1 MSDVKQLDGPRH
13 DSRAPESKGKPRA
26 LVVFLHGLGADGND
40 LISLAPLMAPLLPD
54 TAFVSPHGPEPCD
67 MSAMGRQW
75 FSLENRDPEVLFQ
88 GVSNAAVSLN
98 AFLDAELKKHG
109 LSEDR
114 LAVVGFSQGTM
125 TALHTMLRRDKPCA
139 VVVGFSGAL
148 IKPEVLGDDIVSRP
162 PVLLVHGDADDVVPF
177 QAMVLAQQAL
187 DLNGVPV
194 AAYERPHL
202 GHGIDQDGLQLCA
215 MALVQH
221 LFPETL
227 PEDDD
232 AEGTDSPA

>member
-1 MSDVKQLDGPRH
+1 MQLDGPRH
-13 DSRAPESKGKPRA
+13 RSGDKAARAQA

-40 LISLAPLMAPLLPD
+40 LISLAPLMEPLLPE
-54 TAFVSPHGPEPCD
+54 TVFVSPHAPYPCD
-67 MSAMGRQW
+67 MAAMGRQW
-75 FSLENRDPEVLFQ
+75 FSLQDRDPDVLFD
-88 GVSNAAVSLN
+88 GVSKAGASVN
-98 AFLDAELKKHG
+98 AFLDAELKKLG
-109 LSEDR
+109 LGDDR
-114 LAVVGFSQGTM
+114 LALVGFSQGTM
-125 TALHTMLRRDKPCA
+125 TALHVALRRANPCA

-148 IKPEVLGDDIVSRP
+148 IKPEALGEEITSRP
-162 PVLLVHGDADDVVPF
+162 PVLLVHGDADEVVPF

-227 PEDDD
+227 PPE
-232 AEGTDSPA
+232 EE